1 MWEEIKIVAR
11 LRYGTTSAKQ
21 ITDEPA
27 GKKENPRRDLI
38 YQISV
43 KKDVISYKDVIN
55 HVPTKAKT
63 IACKVIPSDF
73 KTPAKKTAGKE
84 SRNRE

>member
-43 KKDVISYKDVIN
+43 EKDVIPIDDIYRD
-55 HVPTKAKT
+55 VPTKT
-63 IACKVIPSDF
+63 IPIYP
-73 KTPAKKTAGKE
+73 
-84 SRNRE
+84 